1 MSENDNLFINTF
13 LGLAL
18 EIISLMENLNK
29 EIIFKKRRPELV
41 EKKDPP
47 TIIKIINMNDKCWGV
62 FFNDTPIFETQ
73 LAIDR
78 KIIEKFISL
87 SISRKKAKITII
99 K

>member
-29 EIIFKKRRPELV
+29 EIIFKKRKPELV
-41 EKKDPP
+41 EKNDPP
-47 TIIKIINMNDKCWGV
+47 TIIKIININERCSGI

-87 SISRKKAKITII
+87 SINKKKS
-99 K
+99 KNYN

>member
-1 MSENDNLFINTF
+1 MSENNNLFINTF

-47 TIIKIINMNDKCWGV
+47 IITSKIYI
-62 FFNDTPIFETQ
+62 
-73 LAIDR
+73 
-78 KIIEKFISL
+78 KFKL
-87 SISRKKAKITII
+87 V
-99 K
+99 

>member
-1 MSENDNLFINTF
+1 MIDIL
-13 LGLAL
+13 
-18 EIISLMENLNK
+18 
-29 EIIFKKRRPELV
+29 
-41 EKKDPP
+41 
-47 TIIKIINMNDKCWGV
+47 GV

-87 SISRKKAKITII
+87 SIKKK